1 MTVRQSN
8 TLVMILGKKVS
19 PSSVLEGAAR
29 QPTMTPLVIEKM
41 VKQSN
46 LLGMIRLSKTLVMT
60 QGKKVSKSSVLE
72 GADRQPKSEVTVEPS
87 TMWLWKSMTL
97 GKDRRK
103 T

>member
-1 MTVRQSN
+1 MIKQSY
-8 TLVMILGKKVS
+8 LWVV
-19 PSSVLEGAAR
+19 
-29 QPTMTPLVIEKM
+29 
-41 VKQSN
+41 VKQ
-46 LLGMIRLSKTLVMT
+46 SKTLVMT

>member
-29 QPTMTPLVIEKM
+29 QPTMTPLVREKM

-46 LLGMIRLSKTLVMT
+46 LLGMIRLSKTP
-60 QGKKVSKSSVLE
+60 GKKDSKSLVVE
-72 GADRQPKSEVTVEPS
+72 GEARQPTMKPTVI
-87 TMWLWKSMTL
+87 
-97 GKDRRK
+97 
-103 T
+103 